1 MISFSFFLLSIISFL
16 IPNFTILAPFV
27 FILAVFFL
35 LIFFNIYPL
44 ISSFYIST
52 LDMKI
57 SFDTAKFVGLDNFKA
72 ILSDARFFNSLKV
85 TILFTVI
92 EVPAQMIIGLIM
104 SAILKENTIWKK
116 IFRSIFFIPVVCS
129 STAIGIMFQIIL
141 HSNIG
146 IVSYWLKLL
155 GFGKVNLLNTPGLTL
170 IIVVLVSVWRS
181 FGISTV
187 ILVSAMQNVPVSY
200 YEASELDGAG
210 KIRQFFSITL
220 PNIMP
225 SFWFLLMTR
234 VIGSLQ
240 VFDLI
245 FMLTD
250 GGPNHTTET
259 LVTYVYERAF
269 DMGNRMGYATAMSE
283 FLFLIIMIITI
294 IQYIIMVK
302 TEN

>member
-1 MISFSFFLLSIISFL
+1 MKNVSQNVKDKRTII
-16 IPNFTILAPFV
+16 NNTKVAPYM
-27 FILAVFFL
+27 FILPAFVL
-35 LIFFNIYPL
+35 LVMFNIYPL
-44 ISSFYIST
+44 ISSFYVSM
-52 LDMKI
+52 LDMKV
-57 SFDTAKFVGLDNFKA
+57 SFDTAKFVGLANFKE
-72 ILSDARFFNSLKV
+72 IFSDKRFFNSLYV
-85 TILFTVI
+85 TILFTSI
-92 EVPAQMIIGLIM
+92 EVPTQMIIGLIM
-104 SAILKENTIWKK
+104 SEILKENTFWKK
-116 IFRSIFFIPVVCS
+116 LFRSIYFIPVVCS

-146 IVSYWLKLL
+146 IVPYWLRIL
-155 GFGKVNLLNTPGLTL
+155 GFGKLNLLNTPGLTL
-170 IIVVLVSVWRS
+170 IVVILVSVWRS
-181 FGISTV
+181 FGISTI
-187 ILVSAMQNVPVSY
+187 ILIGAMQNVPISY
-200 YEASELDGAG
+200 YEASQLDGAG
-210 KIRQFFSITL
+210 RVRQFFSITL

-245 FMLTD
+245 FMLTE

-269 DMGNRMGYATAMSE
+269 DLGNRMGYATAMSE
-283 FLFLIIMIITI
+283 FLFLIIMVITV

>member
-1 MISFSFFLLSIISFL
+1 MSSFVQKKKDSKSVKFFHSRK
-16 IPNFTILAPFV
+16 TAPYI
-27 FILAVFFL
+27 FILPAFVL
-35 LIFFNIYPL
+35 LVMFNIYPL
-44 ISSFYIST
+44 ISSFYISM
-52 LDMKI
+52 LDMKV
-57 SFDTAKFVGLDNFKA
+57 SFDTATFVGLENFKTL
-72 ILSDARFFNSLKV
+72 LSDDRFFNSLKV
-85 TILFTVI
+85 TILFTII
-92 EVPAQMIIGLIM
+92 EVPAQMIIGLGI
-104 SAILKENTIWKK
+104 SALLKENTKRNK
-116 IFRSIFFIPVVCS
+116 IFRSIYFIPVVCS

-146 IVSYWLKLL
+146 IVSYWLREL

-170 IIVVLVSVWRS
+170 LVVVAISVWRS
-181 FGISTV
+181 FGISAI
-187 ILVSAMQNVPVSY
+187 ILVGAMQNVPISY
-200 YEASELDGAG
+200 YEASQIDGAG
-210 KIRQFFSITL
+210 KVRQFFSITL

-245 FMLTD
+245 FMLTE

-269 DMGNRMGYATAMSE
+269 DLGNRMGYATAMSE
-283 FLFLIIMIITI
+283 VLFLIIMIITI
-294 IQYIIMVK
+294 VQYIVMIK

>member
-1 MISFSFFLLSIISFL
+1 MSTLFKKKAKSNPLKTLTS
-16 IPNFTILAPFV
+16 TKAAPYW
-27 FILAVFFL
+27 FILPAFIL
-35 LIFFNIYPL
+35 LILFNIYPL
-44 ISSFYIST
+44 ISSFYISM
-52 LDMKI
+52 LDMKV
-57 SFDTAKFVGLDNFKA
+57 SFDTATFVGLDNFKK
-72 ILSDARFFNSLKV
+72 IMSDARFFNSLKV
-85 TILFTVI
+85 TIIFTLI
-92 EVPAQMIIGLIM
+92 EVPVQMIIGLVM
-104 SAILKENTIWKK
+104 SAILKENTFWNKL
-116 IFRSIFFIPVVCS
+116 FRSIYFIPVVCS
-129 STAIGIMFQIIL
+129 STAIGIMFQVIL

-146 IVSYWLKLL
+146 IVSYWLKLI
-155 GFGKVNLLNTPGLTL
+155 GFHNINLLNTPGVTL
-170 IIVVLVSVWRS
+170 VVVVLVSVWRT
-181 FGISTV
+181 FGISTI
-187 ILVSAMQNVPVSY
+187 ILIGAMQNVSASY
-200 YEASELDGAG
+200 YEAAQLDGAG
-210 KIRQFFSITL
+210 RIRQFFSITL

-269 DMGNRMGYATAMSE
+269 DLGNQMGYATAMSE
-283 FLFLIIMIITI
+283 FLFLIIMVITV

>member
-1 MISFSFFLLSIISFL
+1 MSTLSKKKGKSNL
-16 IPNFTILAPFV
+16 TKVLTGTKMAPYW
-27 FILAVFFL
+27 FILPAFVL
-35 LIFFNIYPL
+35 LILFNIYPL
-44 ISSFYIST
+44 ISSFYISM
-52 LDMKI
+52 LDMKV
-57 SFDTAKFVGLDNFKA
+57 SFDTAVFVGLDNFKE
-72 ILSDARFFNSLKV
+72 IMSDARFLNSLKV
-85 TILFTVI
+85 TIIFTLI
-92 EVPAQMIIGLIM
+92 EVPAQMIIGLVM
-104 SAILKENTIWKK
+104 SAILKENTFWNKL
-116 IFRSIFFIPVVCS
+116 FRSIYFIPVVCS
-129 STAIGIMFQIIL
+129 STAIGIMFQVIL

-146 IVSYWLKLL
+146 IVSYWLKAI
-155 GFGKVNLLNTPGLTL
+155 GFHNINLLNTPGLTL
-170 IIVVLVSVWRS
+170 IVVVLVSVWRS
-181 FGISTV
+181 FGISTI
-187 ILVSAMQNVPVSY
+187 ILISAMQNVSTSY
-200 YEASELDGAG
+200 YEAAQLDGAG

-269 DMGNRMGYATAMSE
+269 DLGNRMGYATAMSE
-283 FLFLIIMIITI
+283 FLFLIIMVITV
-294 IQYIIMVK
+294 IQYIVMVK